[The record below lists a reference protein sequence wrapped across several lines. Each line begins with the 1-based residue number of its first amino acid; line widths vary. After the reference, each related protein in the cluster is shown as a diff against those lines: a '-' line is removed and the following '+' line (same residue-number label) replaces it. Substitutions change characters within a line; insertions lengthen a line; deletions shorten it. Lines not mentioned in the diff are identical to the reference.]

1 MSVTALS
8 NDQIADLK
16 STVTPQEW
24 EARVDLAAC
33 YRLIDHYG
41 MSDLTSNHITVRVPG
56 EEGAFLIN
64 SWGMLYEEMTASS
77 LTKIDHDGNVL
88 SKPDF
93 GDLDYG
99 VNRAGFVI
107 HSAIHKARP
116 DVNCIIHTHTWAG
129 MAISMLECGLL
140 PATQTSIRFAE
151 IGYHDFNGIV
161 VDLAEQE
168 LLVES
173 LGDKEAMILRNHGLL
188 TTGATIPEA
197 FNCMQRLELSCKTQ
211 LAAMSCNSKLVEV
224 PEDILAAT
232 REMYQ
237 SQMPRPLGVLDWP
250 ALLRKLDRIDP
261 SFRD

>member
-1 MSVTALS
+1 MSATALS
-8 NDQIADLK
+8 NDQIAELK
-16 STVTPQEW
+16 TTVTPQEW
-24 EARVDLAAC
+24 EARVNLAAC
-33 YRLIDHYG
+33 YRLIDHYC

-64 SWGMLYEEMTASS
+64 SWGMLYEEITASS

-88 SKPDF
+88 AKPDF
-93 GDLDYG
+93 GDLEYG

-107 HSAIHKARP
+107 HSAIHRARP
-116 DVNCIIHTHTWAG
+116 DVNCVIHTHTWAG

-140 PATQTSIRFAE
+140 PLSQTSIRFAE
-151 IGYHDFNGIV
+151 ISYHDFNGVV
-161 VDLAEQE
+161 VDLAEQD

-173 LGDKEAMILRNHGLL
+173 LGDNSAMILRNHGLL

-197 FNCMQRLELSCKTQ
+197 FNSMQRLELSCKTQ
-211 LAAMSCNSKLVEV
+211 LAAMSCNSKLVEL
-224 PEDILAAT
+224 PEDIVEAT
-232 REMYQ
+232 HDMYQ